1 MSTFNSPQTVENSAI
16 RDVDTLIIGAGQ
28 AGLATARELTRRG
41 AQCLVLDAAQEVGD
55 HWRHQYD
62 SLRLFTSNSVNA
74 LPGMKFPGPG
84 HAFATKDEL
93 ADYLQEYAGKF
104 SLQIQLGTSVTD
116 VSRRGEAFV
125 VRSTAGSFRAQNV
138 VIATGPFG
146 SVPSIPEFSTEL
158 DPAILQI
165 HSSEYRRPGQLA
177 PGPVLVVGGGHS
189 GCDIAREVAS
199 GHPTIL
205 SGRDTGEV
213 PVPFD
218 SNLIHLV
225 MPLVMFSHS
234 HLHTRRT
241 AYGRRDRE
249 FVLQHGAPRLRVKR
263 RHLMAADV
271 QLRQERVT
279 GALQGKPQLADGTV
293 LDVANVIWATGMHHD
308 YSWLNLPVLDSAGWP
323 REYRGVA
330 QDMVG
335 LYFCGLAYQYS
346 LASLNLHGVGRDA
359 EFIAKRITANAS
371 NRAAVR
377 ARARAVV

>member
-1 MSTFNSPQTVENSAI
+1 MSILESSQPVEHSPM
-16 RDVDTLIIGAGQ
+16 RDVETLIIGAGQ
-28 AGLATARELTRRG
+28 AGLATARQLTRRG
-41 AQCLVLDAAQEVGD
+41 AHCLILDAAQHIGD
-55 HWRHQYD
+55 QWRHQYD

-74 LPGMKFPGPG
+74 LPGMNFPGPG

-93 ADYLQEYAGKF
+93 ADYLQEYAEQF
-104 SLQIQLGTSVTD
+104 NLPVQLGTRATD
-116 VSRRGEAFV
+116 VSRHGEEFF

-146 SVPSIPEFSTEL
+146 GVPSLPAFSTAL

-177 PGPVLVVGGGHS
+177 PGPVLVIGGGHS

-199 GHPTIL
+199 SRPTIL

-218 SNLIHLV
+218 SPLIHLI

-234 HLHTRRT
+234 QLHTRRT

-263 RHLMAADV
+263 RDLIAAGV
-271 QLRQERVT
+271 QLRPERVIGT
-279 GALQGKPQLADGTV
+279 GNGHPKLADGTV
-293 LDVANVIWATGMHHD
+293 LEVANVIWATGMHHD
-308 YSWLNLPVLDSAGWP
+308 YSWLKLPVLDSSGWP

-330 QDMVG
+330 HDVPG

-359 EFIAKRITANAS
+359 DFIAKRIIDNARGRATART
-371 NRAAVR
+371 RAH
-377 ARARAVV
+377 AVV